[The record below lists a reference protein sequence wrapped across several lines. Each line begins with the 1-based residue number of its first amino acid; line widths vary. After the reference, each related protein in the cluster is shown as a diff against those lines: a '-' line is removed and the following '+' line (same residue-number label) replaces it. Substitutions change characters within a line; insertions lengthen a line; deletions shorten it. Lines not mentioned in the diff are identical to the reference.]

1 MRSNRFDKPQ
11 LLVHETKV
19 LSLSNQAL
27 IDLLSS
33 VLDKGV
39 PFKFQAKGNSME
51 PFIKEGDVI
60 IVSPL
65 LKKNPSIGEVV
76 AFIHP
81 HTGRLIVHRII
92 AKQKMDYLIQGDGI
106 FDHTD
111 GQIPLDCILGRV
123 TTIERNGRESQLG
136 LGIERIPI
144 TWLLR
149 LRLLTPLRNI
159 FTNISK
165 LFNR

>member
-1 MRSNRFDKPQ
+1 
-11 LLVHETKV
+11 
-19 LSLSNQAL
+19 
-27 IDLLSS
+27 
-33 VLDKGV
+33 
-39 PFKFQAKGNSME
+39 ME

-60 IVSPL
+60 VVSPL
-65 LKKNPSIGEVV
+65 LKKNPRIGEVV

-92 AKQKMDYLIQGDGI
+92 AEQKMNFLIQGDGI

-123 TTIERNGRESQLG
+123 TTIERKGRESQLG
-136 LGIERIPI
+136 LGIERIVI
-144 TWLLR
+144 AWLVR
-149 LRLLTPLRNI
+149 LKLLTPLRNL
-159 FTNISK
+159 FTIISN